1 MQQHG
6 SAIRYPI
13 LTNNTICLTR
23 TNQQPERRQ
32 SGCMFPLCLR
42 FAAISQQ
49 IPFNEVQML
58 VKPYQS
64 TLIPYE
70 DEILS
75 MRHQRP
81 PMPYSEIAE
90 VLRQRHQIAVCRQTI
105 FKFIKVRSRGRKVYS
120 YGRNPGFAK
129 PAAFS
134 PALKRNDSEHKDQS
148 EPFFNY
154 TPGDRYNLTRLPPEE
169 AARRRKKLEEEGH

>member
-1 MQQHG
+1 M
-6 SAIRYPI
+6 S
-13 LTNNTICLTR
+13 
-23 TNQQPERRQ
+23 
-32 SGCMFPLCLR
+32 
-42 FAAISQQ
+42 
-49 IPFNEVQML
+49 

-81 PMPYSEIAE
+81 PVPYAEIAD
-90 VLRQRHQIAVCRQTI
+90 VLRQRHQVTVCRQTI

-120 YGRNPGFAK
+120 YRRNPGLAK
-129 PAAFS
+129 PAAAS
-134 PALKRNDSEHKDQS
+134 PALKRKDSQSKDQP

-154 TPGDRYNLTRLPPEE
+154 TPGDRYNLTRMSPEE

>member
-1 MQQHG
+1 M
-6 SAIRYPI
+6 S
-13 LTNNTICLTR
+13 
-23 TNQQPERRQ
+23 
-32 SGCMFPLCLR
+32 
-42 FAAISQQ
+42 
-49 IPFNEVQML
+49 
-58 VKPYQS
+58 VKPYKS

-81 PMPYSEIAE
+81 PMTYAEIAE
-90 VLRQRHQIAVCRQTI
+90 VLRQRHQVNVCRETI

-120 YGRNPGFAK
+120 YGRNIFSEK
-129 PAAFS
+129 PVTVVPIPKRKD
-134 PALKRNDSEHKDQS
+134 PALQDQQ

-154 TPGDRYNLTRLPPEE
+154 TPSDRYNLTRLSPEE